1 MSKESTSKAMPA
13 RPSASAQQ
21 AHDKLMQAIAR
32 IRQAGRQQGNGS
44 GDDIAGNLA
53 DMFGMRDIGG
63 KNAEEE

>member
-13 RPSASAQQ
+13 RPSAQQ

-32 IRQAGRQQGNGS
+32 IRQAGKQQGAGS